1 VCESRVEYTTDDP
14 WCLLYACL
22 HLVLFAVAL
31 RMRKGIAA
39 IPPDEASTDTP
50 YLCSQDY
57 TPSLSGSEEVQPE
70 ASQGQCS
77 FLCCG
82 SLQCTFFCYVLCLYA
97 LCILL
102 DMYAL
107 FYTNFP
113 VFLVSFGISVLALV
127 TCTRNACCF
136 LMLQLV
142 VGTLLYIS
150 TIPVVHTMETAVFSM
165 VVAVHPP
172 PLPNSRIQHDS
183 AMPI

>member
-1 VCESRVEYTTDDP
+1 M
-14 WCLLYACL
+14 LL
-22 HLVLFAVAL
+22 AVTL
-31 RMRKGIAA
+31 SMRKGFAA
-39 IPPDEASTDTP
+39 IPPDEAAADTP
-50 YLCSQDY
+50 YPCSHDY
-57 TPSLSGSEEVQPE
+57 TPSLSGSEEDEPGT
-70 ASQGQCS
+70 SRGQCS

-142 VGTLLYIS
+142 VGTLLYLS
-150 TIPVVHTMETAVFSM
+150 TIPVIHTMEMAVFS
-165 VVAVHPP
+165 VAVAVHPSP
-172 PLPNSRIQHDS
+172 SPT
-183 AMPI
+183 